1 MRDDGCE
8 EFLDKQ
14 WRGFFPQD
22 LETFSTCSEMT
33 NLQVQ
38 LSAVENC
45 QHLHSDHQFNPDFSG
60 QNSQITENSAQHTI
74 LRLGKGKSCIKISF
88 YLRNFTAVIFE
99 MGNPTAPWI

>member
-8 EFLDKQ
+8 EFLDKP
-14 WRGFFPQD
+14 WLGFFPQD

-45 QHLHSDHQFNPDFSG
+45 QNLHSDEELNPDASD
-60 QNSQITENSAQHTI
+60 QNSQITENSAQQTI
-74 LRLGKGKSCIKISF
+74 LRRGSGKSSIKISF
-88 YLRNFTAVIFE
+88 
-99 MGNPTAPWI
+99 

>member
-45 QHLHSDHQFNPDFSG
+45 QHFYPDDQFNPDSSD

-74 LRLGKGKSCIKISF
+74 LRREKGKSSIKISF
-88 YLRNFTAVIFE
+88 
-99 MGNPTAPWI
+99 